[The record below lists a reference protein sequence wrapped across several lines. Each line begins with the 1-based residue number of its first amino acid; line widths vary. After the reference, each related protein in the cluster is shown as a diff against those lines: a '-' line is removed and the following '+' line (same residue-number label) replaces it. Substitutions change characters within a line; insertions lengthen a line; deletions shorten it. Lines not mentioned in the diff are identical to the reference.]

1 MISRS
6 NIRGGNMP
14 LSMVAEG
21 EKVNIKSIDAG
32 QGLRKRLYDLGL
44 VENATI
50 EVIRNEFSGPMI
62 LKIFDSRVVLGRG
75 QGYKIFVE
83 IQ

>member
-1 MISRS
+1 MVGRL
-6 NIRGGNMP
+6 NIEGGIMP
-14 LSMVAEG
+14 LSMAAEG
-21 EKVNIKSIDAG
+21 EKVKIKSIDAG

-50 EVIRNEFSGPMI
+50 EVIKNEFSGPMI
-62 LKIFDSRVVLGRG
+62 LKILDSRIVLGRG